1 MAWTNRGKAAIFDGD
16 SLNLAKIL
24 LDLAMISPSLT
35 KISPYMIRMALFW
48 SKMKL
53 ESKLK
58 LDFRHGNPT
67 LIQDS

>member
-1 MAWTNRGKAAIFDGD
+1 MAWTSCGKAAIFDGD

-48 SKMKL
+48 SKMEL
-53 ESKLK
+53 ESKLT
-58 LDFRHGNPT
+58 LDLRQGNPT